1 MVAGKVKSAM
11 GLQRSSAN
19 IKTKPDVSSKPPF
32 LATPSSAKQQQA
44 QKGSGAAFSRSFG
57 VYFPRSSAQV
67 QPRPP
72 DISELL
78 RLVEELR
85 ESESRLKTELLE
97 QKLLRESVAIVP
109 VLENVISNKD
119 SEIERS
125 RKKIDCLEAEN
136 ERLRH
141 ENEFLHTELSKQN
154 HKYEE
159 KIRFMQAELADIKRA
174 VAEREREEEESSSSS
189 TTGKLIDVTNSH
201 KSSVTAKSLRK
212 CITQNNS
219 VAGNVSEGGANATF
233 KSETTLKKDEYF
245 GILEGTERPGLSR
258 CNSDEIPDSSDGL
271 MGIKSR
277 APRVPKPPPRPS
289 ASLLSSSSSHLSSSL
304 SSPAYGSLS
313 DSAYRA
319 LAEISCMSPAPL
331 LVKSAAPPPPPPPP
345 PRPSRAAAPP
355 PPPPPP
361 PRKGSKPVS
370 AKVRRVPEVVEF
382 YHSLMRR
389 DSNCRRDSGS
399 GVGGSVDPPP
409 AGATAKD
416 MIGEIEN
423 RSAHLLAVS
432 ILFPCLVRVFWDYL
446 LLLPLVLCHSVIDI
460 DRSPVTFGSPGA
472 LFLGVLLS
480 FLQDK
485 TVFRFQIEIGN
496 AESRKIDPRH
506 VVGLYDNSL
515 LPIKTDVE
523 TQGDFIRFLIKEVEG
538 AAFTDIEDVVPFV
551 KWLDDELSY
560 LVDERAVLKHF
571 NWPEKKADA
580 LREAAFG
587 YCDLKKLEYEASSF
601 HDDPRQPCVH
611 ALKKIQSLFEKL
623 EHGVYNLSRMRESAA
638 ERYRALQIPTNWM
651 LDTGYVSQI
660 KLASVKLAMKYMKRV
675 SAELEMVGGGPE
687 EEELIVQGVRF
698 AFRVHQFAGG
708 FDVDTMRAF
717 EELRDKARS
726 CNAQCQNQQQPK
738 FVCRSSSYGAS

>member
-19 IKTKPDVSSKPPF
+19 IKTKPDVSSKPPL
-32 LATPSSAKQQQA
+32 LATPSSAKQQQPP

-125 RKKIDCLEAEN
+125 RKKIDCLEEEN

-174 VAEREREEEESSSSS
+174 VAEREREEEEAPSSS

-219 VAGNVSEGGANATF
+219 VAGNVSEGGANANF
-233 KSETTLKKDEYF
+233 KNETTVKKDEYF
-245 GILEGTERPGLSR
+245 GILEGTERPSLSR

-277 APRVPKPPPRPS
+277 TPRIPKPPPRPS
-289 ASLLSSSSSHLSSSL
+289 ASLLSSSSSHLSSSV

-319 LAEISCMSPAPL
+319 LAEISYMSPAPL
-331 LVKSAAPPPPPPPP
+331 LVKSAAP
-345 PRPSRAAAPP
+345 SSSSAASSASVKAAVPP

-361 PRKGSKPVS
+361 PRKGSKPVPT
-370 AKVRRVPEVVEF
+370 KVRRVPEVVEF

-399 GVGGSVDPPP
+399 SADPPP

-423 RSAHLLAVS
+423 RSAHLLA
-432 ILFPCLVRVFWDYL
+432 
-446 LLLPLVLCHSVIDI
+446 
-460 DRSPVTFGSPGA
+460 
-472 LFLGVLLS
+472 
-480 FLQDK
+480 
-485 TVFRFQIEIGN
+485 
-496 AESRKIDPRH
+496 
-506 VVGLYDNSL
+506 
-515 LPIKTDVE
+515 IKTDVE

-601 HDDPRQPCVH
+601 HDDPRQPCGH

-638 ERYRALQIPTNWM
+638 ERYKALQIPTNWM
-651 LDTGYVSQI
+651 LDTGYI

-675 SAELEMVGGGPE
+675 SAELEMVGSGPE